1 MRKNIGL
8 AVLGALLIGS
18 IAVAAAWVG
27 TGGGSAPASR
37 DIFPKVLN
45 KK

>member
-1 MRKNIGL
+1 MRKKLGL
-8 AVLGALLIGS
+8 AFLGVLLVGS

-27 TGGGSAPASR
+27 AGGGDAPASR